1 VSVISFTF
9 AAVAASNPF
18 SLSMR
23 LIVRALTLDRFANSS
38 NDQPSAALAII
49 ICLTETLDISAICPI
64 LVHMDDK
71 LQNTWKHFIHRLEGA
86 YAPNTI
92 KAYYADITHFVD
104 WCERSNLIALPTSCS
119 VVQSYLEAA
128 LAQYAL
134 TTIKR
139 RLYAVRKI
147 NMLMGFSD
155 PTRTEDFYL
164 AFRRLKRAKPNRP
177 HQAKGV
183 NYELLLE
190 MIDAQPRSL
199 IGHRNRALL
208 SLGYDFLA
216 RRSELAAL
224 KFEYLEFLPDGTLRG
239 MIPKSKAD
247 QLGYG
252 RLTFGSRRSAGLL
265 KTWLKKKPKSI
276 HWLFCPI
283 SHGKCLDRH
292 LCDRSASEI
301 VKFAVRQSGKSW
313 PVAAQYSGH
322 SLRIGAA
329 QDLLIKG
336 HDTLAIMRAGGWRSL
351 DSVNGY
357 LKFAE
362 HNVWAS

>member
-1 VSVISFTF
+1 
-9 AAVAASNPF
+9 
-18 SLSMR
+18 M
-23 LIVRALTLDRFANSS
+23 
-38 NDQPSAALAII
+38 
-49 ICLTETLDISAICPI
+49 
-64 LVHMDDK
+64 
-71 LQNTWKHFIHRLEGA
+71 
-86 YAPNTI
+86 
-92 KAYYADITHFVD
+92 
-104 WCERSNLIALPTSCS
+104 
-119 VVQSYLEAA
+119 
-128 LAQYAL
+128 
-134 TTIKR
+134 
-139 RLYAVRKI
+139 
-147 NMLMGFSD
+147 
-155 PTRTEDFYL
+155 
-164 AFRRLKRAKPNRP
+164 
-177 HQAKGV
+177 
-183 NYELLLE
+183 
-190 MIDAQPRSL
+190 
-199 IGHRNRALL
+199 
-208 SLGYDFLA
+208 
-216 RRSELAAL
+216 AAL
-224 KFEYLEFLPDGTLRG
+224 KFEYLDFLPDGTLRG

-276 HWLFCPI
+276 NWLFCPI

-336 HDTLAIMRAGGWRSL
+336 HDTLAIMRAGGWRGL